1 MPKEK
6 QRRTRVIGLPKNYKY
21 KDWLHSALNIAEPAI
36 DYFKFADTFSDSE
49 SATNHHYADL
59 LTKLSTGQSNKL
71 TKISTTAK
79 KLYNSRNNLETDFGK
94 QYKQYWETRDTLN
107 IQKALR
113 NENQRTIIHLNE
125 LTNKE
130 IRNLAEKTYNINES
144 INEADEDY
152 ETNETEGEHEEE
164 ISDESSIA
172 EKVISQ
178 TANLASDDRVG
189 KLKIIDLSSSAAV
202 DILKTETSGDQ
213 FESILEATKIHPI
226 TMSTEACNL
235 IKCLNDATLSVQELR
250 KTLYR
255 HGFNENF
262 DLIANH
268 NMGFLEVTTRHF
280 LDLMNSPNNPLNKIM
295 LERTAATYLIIFIVN
310 QLFLP
315 DNDIIEAGWL
325 EREFYSTEK
334 TKFDGILFKVG
345 NKTIVAGLLEF
356 SGGVNDR
363 TPSSKNT
370 VKIPRCFVLDAML
383 HMTTTFKGL
392 KELNAYVKKT
402 DVPIFCDFVQ
412 QNSENLMAWSTDKAY
427 MAAKQLTHC
436 GEIDSPLV

>member
-36 DYFKFADTFSDSE
+36 DYFKFADTFGDSE
-49 SATNHHYADL
+49 STTNHHYADL
-59 LTKLSTGQSNKL
+59 LTKLSTGQSNRL

-79 KLYNSRNNLETDFGK
+79 KLYNSRNSLDTDFGK
-94 QYKQYWETRDTLN
+94 QYKQYWEMRDTLN

-164 ISDESSIA
+164 INDESSIA
-172 EKVISQ
+172 EKVIPQ

-213 FESILEATKIHPI
+213 VESILEATKIHPI
-226 TMSTEACNL
+226 TMSTEA
-235 IKCLNDATLSVQELR
+235 
-250 KTLYR
+250 
-255 HGFNENF
+255 F
-262 DLIANH
+262 
-268 NMGFLEVTTRHF
+268 
-280 LDLMNSPNNPLNKIM
+280 
-295 LERTAATYLIIFIVN
+295 
-310 QLFLP
+310 
-315 DNDIIEAGWL
+315 
-325 EREFYSTEK
+325 
-334 TKFDGILFKVG
+334 G

-363 TPSSKNT
+363 TPSSKNLIKHDGMLYRT
-370 VKIPRCFVLDAML
+370 VDIDMEIPNTPRKLLAYINKIPNILAWKQAVINHTLNLD
-383 HMTTTFKGL
+383 
-392 KELNAYVKKT
+392 
-402 DVPIFCDFVQ
+402 
-412 QNSENLMAWSTDKAY
+412 
-427 MAAKQLTHC
+427 
-436 GEIDSPLV
+436 